1 MPREDGMGAS
11 LVSRDLFPMLQ
22 RLRDRMP
29 VVYLD
34 AAASTPSPHAVLTR
48 ERHARAELG
57 GSAQHGGHL
66 FADEACLAYQHARAT
81 VARFINADAGSL
93 VFLGGTTQAI
103 DFVAGGLGLRQ
114 DDVVVTTSSE
124 HHANLVPWLR
134 RASVRYL
141 DGSAL
146 RPLDPMEA
154 ARELR
159 RHRPR
164 VFAFSHV
171 SSISGV
177 VQPAAELCA
186 VAREL
191 GIVSVVDAAQS
202 APRLPLDVTELGCD
216 FLAFSAHKLLGPK
229 GIGALYGRP
238 GALELLESRR
248 VHEAFELALAPKSL
262 EFGTPNVH
270 GAAGFEAAVEFL
282 DSIGRERIVA
292 HGRELARILRERFED
307 LPLRHLLGATEGE
320 RIPIATLVLRP
331 GGVTARQLASTLS
344 QSFGVMVGCELPGT
358 HPLLDEAGSG
368 QNVLRAAAYLYNDAA
383 DIHRFA
389 DACENV
395 LKRCGS

>member
-1 MPREDGMGAS
+1 MPREDGMGVS

-22 RLRDRMP
+22 RLHDRKP

-34 AAASTPSPHAVLTR
+34 SAASTPSPHAVLTR
-48 ERHARAELG
+48 ERYARAELG

-66 FADEACLAYQHARAT
+66 FADEACLAYQRARAT

-93 VFLGGTTQAI
+93 VFVGSTTEAI
-103 DFVAGGLGLRQ
+103 ALVAGGLELRQ
-114 DDVVVTTSSE
+114 DDVVVTTSGE
-124 HHANLVPWLR
+124 HHASLVPWLQ
-134 RASVRYL
+134 RASVKYV
-141 DGSAL
+141 DGGAL
-146 RPLDPMEA
+146 RPLDPVEVG
-154 ARELR
+154 RELR

-164 VFAFSHV
+164 VFAFSHA

-202 APRLPLDVTELGCD
+202 APCLPLDVAELGCD
-216 FLAFSAHKLLGPK
+216 FMVFSAHKLLGPQ

-238 GALELLESRR
+238 GALERLESHRS
-248 VHEAFELALAPKSL
+248 EAFGLAPFPRSL
-262 EFGTPNVH
+262 ESGTPNVH

-282 DSIGRERIVA
+282 DAIGRERVAA
-292 HGRELARILRERFED
+292 HGRELARVQRERLEG
-307 LPLRHLLGATEGE
+307 LPLRHLLGATESE
-320 RIPIATLVLRP
+320 RIPIASLVLRP
-331 GGVTARQLASTLS
+331 GGVTARQMATTLS

-358 HPLLDEAGSG
+358 HPLLDEPGSG
-368 QNVLRAAAYLYNDAA
+368 QNVLRASAYLYNDAA